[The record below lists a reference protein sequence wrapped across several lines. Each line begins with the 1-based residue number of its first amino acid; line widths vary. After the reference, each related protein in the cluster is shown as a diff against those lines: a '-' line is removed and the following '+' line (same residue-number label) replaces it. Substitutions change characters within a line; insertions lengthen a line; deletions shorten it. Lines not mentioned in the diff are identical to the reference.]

1 MVSRFDETRT
11 RARHLLRDGE
21 VMRIMLLPALDPNDR
36 RAIESRLEL
45 LLVVIGN
52 AETRCDVA
60 ITESVN
66 SCHVD

>member
-1 MVSRFDETRT
+1 MASRFEETRK

-21 VMRIMLLPALDPNDR
+21 VMRIMLMPALDPGDR

-60 ITESVN
+60 IPQGVN